1 MVSSRYVVVDF
12 SELLNRW
19 LKEGS
24 FVDLDSGVVLSSF
37 FFNLPNPTTQM
48 KIANIPTI
56 LKRKI

>member
-24 FVDLDSGVVLSSF
+24 FVDSDSGVMSSF

>member
-19 LKEGS
+19 LKDGS
-24 FVDLDSGVVLSSF
+24 FVDLDSGVVSSLF
-37 FFNLPNPTTQM
+37 FILPNPTTQM